1 VLFWFSAVH
10 SEGIERNFGETQFMA
25 NHRSAIKR
33 NRQSQNRRAINRS
46 NTQRLRTQLK
56 KIKLAIGASNKDDVH
71 KLLAPTLSLIDKSIQ
86 KGVLHK
92 NAASRQKSRL
102 MQGVNKLL
110 APQASA

>member
-1 VLFWFSAVH
+1 
-10 SEGIERNFGETQFMA
+10 MA
-25 NHRSAIKR
+25 NHKSAIKR
-33 NRQSQNRRAINRS
+33 NRQSQKRRAVNRS

-56 KIKLAIGASNKDDVH
+56 KIKLAIGANNKSDVQ

-102 MQGVNKLL
+102 MHGVNKLL